1 MKGLGRAMTSTM
13 NPVQPVCI
21 MLTKFPDPVPV
32 TIKKTRRK
40 VRQHNKKREMLHL
53 KIALSMTCEP
63 HPTIAFYGTVN
74 NLSRRL
80 RKQRRLLFYF
90 IKGHVHGL

>member
-1 MKGLGRAMTSTM
+1 MKGLGRVMTSMM

-21 MLTKFPDPVPV
+21 MLTKFPDPVPL

-40 VRQHNKKREMLHL
+40 VRQHDQKREKLHL
-53 KIALSMTCEP
+53 IIALTCEP
-63 HPTIAFYGTVN
+63 HPTVAFYGTVN
-74 NLSRRL
+74 NLSGRL

-90 IKGHVHGL
+90 IKGHAHEL